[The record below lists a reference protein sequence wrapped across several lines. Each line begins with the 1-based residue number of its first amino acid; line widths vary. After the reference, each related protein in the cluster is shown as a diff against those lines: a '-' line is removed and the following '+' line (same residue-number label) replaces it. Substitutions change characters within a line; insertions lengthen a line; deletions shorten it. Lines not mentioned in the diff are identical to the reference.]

1 MNIEIIPAID
11 MIDGKCVR
19 LTKGDYA
26 QKKVYNENPLEVAKM
41 FEAKG
46 IKRLHLVDLDGA
58 KSKHVVNDRVLRD
71 ICHETS
77 LIVDFG
83 GGIKTEE
90 DLEKVFD
97 AGAAM
102 ATAGSIAATDRQTV
116 YGWIER
122 YGADKL
128 ILGADV
134 REGKISINGWLE
146 DSSIDLMEFIEDYM
160 CRGVRNVL
168 CTDIN
173 KDGML
178 QGPNIALYKSI
189 MQRFP
194 DCKLI
199 ASGGVSCQAD
209 IEALDEVGIPA
220 VVFGKAFYE
229 GKIDLENFGSRVKGR
244 GSRVEGRE
252 ARVEGQESRV

>member
-1 MNIEIIPAID
+1 MIEIIPAID

-26 QKKVYNENPLEVAKM
+26 QKKVYNDSPLEVAKM

-58 KSKHVVNDRVLRD
+58 KSKHVVNERILRD
-71 ICHETS
+71 ICRETN

-97 AGAAM
+97 AGATM
-102 ATAGSIAATDRQTV
+102 ATAGSIAATDRETV

-122 YGADKL
+122 YGADRL

-134 REGKISINGWLE
+134 HDQKISINGWQE
-146 DSSIDLMEFIEDYM
+146 DCDIDLIPFLADYM
-160 CRGVRNVL
+160 GRGIRNVL
-168 CTDIN
+168 CTDIS

-178 QGPNIALYKSI
+178 QGPNIELYRSI
-189 MQRFP
+189 MQQFP
-194 DCKLI
+194 ECHLI
-199 ASGGVSCQAD
+199 ASGGISCNED
-209 IEALDEVGIPA
+209 IEALDKAGIPA

-229 GKIDLENFGSRVKGR
+229 GKIDIEELC
-244 GSRVEGRE
+244 
-252 ARVEGQESRV
+252 

>member
-1 MNIEIIPAID
+1 MIEIIPAID
-11 MIDGKCVR
+11 MIEGKCVR

-26 QKKVYNENPLEVAKM
+26 QKTVYNDNPVEVAKM

-58 KSKHVVNDRVLRD
+58 KSKHVVNDKILRD
-71 ICHETS
+71 ICHETH
-77 LIVDFG
+77 LTVDFG

-102 ATAGSIAATDRQTV
+102 ATAGSIAATDRETV

-122 YGADKL
+122 YGADRL
-128 ILGADV
+128 VLGADV
-134 REGKISINGWLE
+134 HGEKISINGWQE
-146 DSSIDLMEFIEDYM
+146 DCDIDLMPFLEDYM
-160 CRGVRNVL
+160 GRGIRNVL
-168 CTDIN
+168 CTDIS

-178 QGPNIALYKSI
+178 QGPNIDLYRSI
-189 MQRFP
+189 MKRFP
-194 DCKLI
+194 ACHLI
-199 ASGGVSCQAD
+199 ASGGVSSNDD
-209 IEALDEVGIPA
+209 IIALDEAGIPA

-229 GKIDLENFGSRVKGR
+229 GRIDLESLKLI
-244 GSRVEGRE
+244 VEE
-252 ARVEGQESRV
+252 LKNSKY

>member
-1 MNIEIIPAID
+1 MIEIIPAID
-11 MIDGKCVR
+11 VIDGKCVR

-26 QKKVYNENPLEVAKM
+26 QKTVYNDNPLEVAKM

-46 IKRLHLVDLDGA
+46 IRRLHLVDLDGA
-58 KSKHVVNDRVLRD
+58 KSKHVVNDRILKD
-71 ICHETS
+71 ICRETS

-90 DLEKVFD
+90 DLEKVFE

-102 ATAGSIAATDRQTV
+102 ATAGSIAATNRETV

-134 REGKISINGWLE
+134 HDHKISINGWQE
-146 DSSIDLMEFIEDYM
+146 DCDTDLMPFLQDYIG
-160 CRGVRNVL
+160 RGIRNVL
-168 CTDIN
+168 CTDIS

-178 QGPNIALYKSI
+178 QGPNIELYRSI
-189 MQRFP
+189 MKAFP
-194 DCKLI
+194 ECHLI
-199 ASGGVSCQAD
+199 ASGGISCNED
-209 IEALDEVGIPA
+209 IEALDEAGIPA

-229 GKIDLENFGSRVKGR
+229 GRIDLEGLAVR
-244 GSRVEGRE
+244 G
-252 ARVEGQESRV
+252 